1 LMGEETKILLI
12 ALICLIIGVIL
23 IKINTTITSALVLL
37 FGFFSGALYS
47 YAKYKETKT
56 HE

>member
-1 LMGEETKILLI
+1 MGEETKILLI
-12 ALICLIIGVIL
+12 TLIYLIIGVIL